1 MTTFVILG
9 GCGFIGRNLVTKLAS
24 TDGVAL
30 PVVVAD
36 KVLPDLA
43 HLSADELAL
52 YKDEGKVKF
61 IQANLSSEASVKRVF
76 DGLPSG
82 AVVVNA
88 GGETKYSQAD
98 AVYAESVVKA
108 TSACAKAAAGASVA
122 KFIELSTAQVYD
134 SSKKPSDESGK
145 TKPWTGLAKAK
156 LAAEAEVTSSGVPY
170 TILRLAVVY
179 GRGDVTGLMPRVLCA
194 ATYTQADAGTMDF
207 LWDGDQRMNT
217 VHVDDVVGAIL
228 HAGITAVDATAG
240 KIFNLADKS
249 DTSQGSVNKLLEEI
263 FGIKTGF
270 LGNMKSK
277 AATAVAMKTV
287 AAQANDKHMEPW
299 STLCKDK
306 GITSTHLTPFL
317 DEELLYNNSLAA
329 NGAAIEATGFAYS
342 KPQLTKDELVS
353 SIDYAESIGAFP
365 KGVRK

>member
-1 MTTFVILG
+1 M
-9 GCGFIGRNLVTKLAS
+9 
-24 TDGVAL
+24 
-30 PVVVAD
+30 
-36 KVLPDLA
+36 
-43 HLSADELAL
+43 
-52 YKDEGKVKF
+52 
-61 IQANLSSEASVKRVF
+61 
-76 DGLPSG
+76 
-82 AVVVNA
+82 
-88 GGETKYSQAD
+88 
-98 AVYAESVVKA
+98 
-108 TSACAKAAAGASVA
+108 
-122 KFIELSTAQVYD
+122 
-134 SSKKPSDESGK
+134 
-145 TKPWTGLAKAK
+145 
-156 LAAEAEVTSSGVPY
+156 
-170 TILRLAVVY
+170 
-179 GRGDVTGLMPRVLCA
+179 
-194 ATYTQADAGTMDF
+194 
-207 LWDGDQRMNT
+207 
-217 VHVDDVVGAIL
+217 
-228 HAGITAVDATAG
+228 
-240 KIFNLADKS
+240 
-249 DTSQGSVNKLLEEI
+249 NKLLEEI